1 MNIDAELE
9 AFIPLFPKDD
19 LTDPVTA
26 RKTLAKLAAAAPA
39 PDTADMK
46 IEDRTVPAD
55 PDVPVRVYRPHE
67 PQGAIVWLRGG
78 GFVMGDLD
86 TEHPWAARLAGGS
99 GAVVVSV
106 GYRRAPEQPFP
117 AALDDAYAA
126 LAWTAGHAA
135 ELGTGP
141 ERIAVG
147 GQAAGAGLAAALAL
161 RPVTS
166 TGRRSASSCSTSP
179 NRTTGSRP
187 GRRATSPARPS

>member
-67 PQGAIVWLRGG
+67 PQGAIV
-78 GFVMGDLD
+78 
-86 TEHPWAARLAGGS
+86 
-99 GAVVVSV
+99 
-106 GYRRAPEQPFP
+106 
-117 AALDDAYAA
+117 
-126 LAWTAGHAA
+126 
-135 ELGTGP
+135 
-141 ERIAVG
+141 
-147 GQAAGAGLAAALAL
+147 
-161 RPVTS
+161 
-166 TGRRSASSCSTSP
+166 
-179 NRTTGSRP
+179 
-187 GRRATSPARPS
+187 